1 MIKLD
6 WFPKEFRAGDADGK
20 INESL
25 MGKPELSPLE
35 ILIRET
41 AQNSWDARL
50 PESTPEFTI
59 SLRTLDAQILDLKNL
74 LPINAEDT
82 EFSQLLATDSLEVI
96 EISDRGT
103 TGLDGPVDMSPI
115 SDENV
120 SKNFEDLIYKVGV
133 PRHDGKGGGTYGFGK
148 TATYSFSQIGTV
160 IFWTRCFN
168 ETGELEDRFI
178 VSAFRPQYSDGKKQ
192 YTGRHWWGNQKGEH
206 IYPLQGESAQQLGEL
221 LFESRFEADQTGTS
235 LLILAPKLD
244 SLDDI
249 PATDNED
256 SQDDLTEAL
265 AAEVSVES
273 AVSHRHQQFVYLARQ
288 AMREHLWPKL
298 VANPHSG
305 AYPMQ
310 ISLKVLGTPVEIVD
324 SPDRF
329 LQLWGSAL
337 NHVRNAE
344 QYVDQLPMMN
354 ELLSSTQVTAIT
366 RYSETIGYLG
376 ITQWVKA
383 EEDDNPDILNPSR
396 AFRPRVGHIALMRE
410 QAELVVNMVDW
421 FELPEN
427 DLTNW
432 VAVYRSVAEYDA
444 LYAESEPPAH
454 DSWNSKTERREVRL
468 LVEHTKK
475 KVIDL
480 LSAAL
485 VPKNLE
491 NSRVSTNFTRTAK
504 VASRFARLLPTPE
517 IIEQTSKRQGSSTGR
532 NSSQP
537 KPVTLSIDEQIYL
550 ESSSDFQR
558 QKVSFSLEGSSSLST
573 VQLSVAMVGEDSAT
587 EQLAVEQLNPVWEG
601 AAHNPE
607 GARAQF
613 KVPATGSVEFVA
625 PGRVALRV
633 SLNAEEGGI

>member
-1 MIKLD
+1 MGKLD

-59 SLRTLDAQILDLKNL
+59 SLRTLDAQKLDLKNL
-74 LPINAEDT
+74 LPINPEDT

-115 SDENV
+115 SDESV

-192 YTGRHWWGNQKGEH
+192 YTGRHWWGNQQGEH
-206 IYPLQGESAQQLGEL
+206 IYPLQGKLAQQLGEL
-221 LFESRFEADQTGTS
+221 LFESRFDEDETGTS
-235 LLILAPKLD
+235 LLILSPKMDPLE
-244 SLDDI
+244 DI
-249 PATDNED
+249 RVTDND
-256 SQDDLTEAL
+256 DTQDELTET
-265 AAEVSVES
+265 AAEVSGES
-273 AVSHRHQQFVYLARQ
+273 AANYRYQRFVHLARQ

-298 VANPHSG
+298 IANPHSG

-310 ISLKVLGTPVEIVD
+310 ISLKALGTPVEIVN
-324 SPDRF
+324 PHDRF

-344 QYVDQLPMMN
+344 QYVDQPPMMN
-354 ELLSSTQVTAIT
+354 ELLSSTQVKAIT

-376 ITQWVKA
+376 ITQWVKT

-396 AFRPRVGHIALMRE
+396 AFRPRIGHIALMRE
-410 QAELVVNMVDW
+410 QAELIVNTVDW
-421 FELPEN
+421 FELPEE

-432 VAVYRSVAEYDA
+432 VAVYRSVADYDA
-444 LYAESEPPAH
+444 LYVESEPPAH

-475 KVIDL
+475 KVADL
-480 LSAAL
+480 LSDAL
-485 VPKNLE
+485 VPKNQE
-491 NSRVSTNFTRTAK
+491 HSGFSPNFTRTAK

-517 IIEQTSKRQGSSTGR
+517 LSEHMSKRQGFSTGR
-532 NSSQP
+532 SSNQP
-537 KPVTLSIDEQIYL
+537 NIVTLSIDEQIYL

-558 QKVSFSLEGSSSLST
+558 QKVVFSLMGSSSIST
-573 VQLSVAMVGEDSAT
+573 VKLSVAIVGEDSAT
-587 EQLAVEQLNPVWEG
+587 EQLTVEQLNPVWKG
-601 AAHNPE
+601 TTQGSE
-607 GARAQF
+607 GARAQYE
-613 KVPATGSVEFVA
+613 VPATGSVEFVA

-633 SLNAEEGGI
+633 GLSVEEGGI

>member
-1 MIKLD
+1 MGKLD

-59 SLRTLDAQILDLKNL
+59 SLRTLDAQKLDLKNL
-74 LPINAEDT
+74 LPINPEDT

-115 SDENV
+115 SDESV

-192 YTGRHWWGNQKGEH
+192 YTGRHWWGNQQGEH
-206 IYPLQGESAQQLGEL
+206 IYPLQGKLAQQLGEL
-221 LFESRFEADQTGTS
+221 LFESRFDEDETGTS
-235 LLILAPKLD
+235 LLILSPKMDPLE
-244 SLDDI
+244 DI
-249 PATDNED
+249 RVTDND
-256 SQDDLTEAL
+256 DTQDELTET
-265 AAEVSVES
+265 AAEVSGES
-273 AVSHRHQQFVYLARQ
+273 AANYRYQRFVHLARQ

-298 VANPHSG
+298 IANPHSG

-310 ISLKVLGTPVEIVD
+310 ISLKALGTPVEIVN
-324 SPDRF
+324 PHDRF

-344 QYVDQLPMMN
+344 QYVDQPPMMN
-354 ELLSSTQVTAIT
+354 ELLSSTQVKAIT

-376 ITQWVKA
+376 ITQWVKT

-396 AFRPRVGHIALMRE
+396 AFRPRIGHIALMRE
-410 QAELVVNMVDW
+410 QAELIVNTVDW
-421 FELPEN
+421 FELPEE

-432 VAVYRSVAEYDA
+432 VAVYRSVADYDA

-475 KVIDL
+475 KVADL
-480 LSAAL
+480 LSDAL
-485 VPKNLE
+485 VPKNQE
-491 NSRVSTNFTRTAK
+491 HSGFSPNFTRTAK

-517 IIEQTSKRQGSSTGR
+517 LSEHMSKRQGFSTGR
-532 NSSQP
+532 SSNQP
-537 KPVTLSIDEQIYL
+537 NIVTLSIDEQIYL

-558 QKVSFSLEGSSSLST
+558 QKVVFSLMGSSSIST
-573 VQLSVAMVGEDSAT
+573 VKLSVAIVGEDSAT
-587 EQLAVEQLNPVWEG
+587 EQLTVEQLNPVWKG
-601 AAHNPE
+601 TTQGSE
-607 GARAQF
+607 GARAQYE
-613 KVPATGSVEFVA
+613 VPATGSVEFVA

-633 SLNAEEGGI
+633 GLSVEEGGI